1 MTNPDPGFIAIRKQ
15 IFSHFDHNTLK
26 VCQELFGERNGEDWN
41 GDWDLWLEKRFLE
54 HFQLLHFLSVDFMDQ
69 CDSGLLSTKISGEPI
84 KRNRDSCGLD
94 CRNFGLSHPLSKTR
108 CRWVTPSVET

>member
-41 GDWDLWLEKRFLE
+41 EESMRAKKRKHL
-54 HFQLLHFLSVDFMDQ
+54 Q
-69 CDSGLLSTKISGEPI
+69 K
-84 KRNRDSCGLD
+84 K
-94 CRNFGLSHPLSKTR
+94 
-108 CRWVTPSVET
+108 

>member
-26 VCQELFGERNGEDWN
+26 VCQELFGERNSEDWN

-54 HFQLLHFLSVDFMDQ
+54 HFQLLHFLSVDFLDQ
-69 CDSGLLSTKISGEPI
+69 CDSGLLSTKI
-84 KRNRDSCGLD
+84 
-94 CRNFGLSHPLSKTR
+94 
-108 CRWVTPSVET
+108 

>member
-41 GDWDLWLEKRFLE
+41 GDWDLWLEKRFFGAFIPTVTKKCRTE
-54 HFQLLHFLSVDFMDQ
+54 SMVIHYY
-69 CDSGLLSTKISGEPI
+69 GLLIVDT
-84 KRNRDSCGLD
+84 R
-94 CRNFGLSHPLSKTR
+94 PLS
-108 CRWVTPSVET
+108 